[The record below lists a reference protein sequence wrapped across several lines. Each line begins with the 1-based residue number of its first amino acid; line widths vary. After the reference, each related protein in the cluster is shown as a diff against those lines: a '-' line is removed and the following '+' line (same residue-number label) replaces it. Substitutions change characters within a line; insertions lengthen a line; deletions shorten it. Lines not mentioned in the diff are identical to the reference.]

1 MRNKKGAIELS
12 MTTII
17 VIVIGVA
24 LLSFGLFFVNKI
36 RIGVLDL
43 SDATFEDAQKQLS
56 EGLSDVTKF
65 LTISPDSVSIQPDG
79 DRSVKVVVLNL
90 EERDVKVK
98 LVTTPIKDDKLRC
111 LFYDTKESESLEY
124 PLTSG
129 AKTPVI
135 PLLVQDLNGGIRA
148 TGCRVVVSGGQ
159 TSESQGTLLVRVDK

>member
-1 MRNKKGAIELS
+1 M
-12 MTTII
+12 
-17 VIVIGVA
+17 
-24 LLSFGLFFVNKI
+24 
-36 RIGVLDL
+36 
-43 SDATFEDAQKQLS
+43 
-56 EGLSDVTKF
+56 
-65 LTISPDSVSIQPDG
+65 SIQPEG

-124 PLTSG
+124 PLPSG

-135 PLLVQDLNGGIRA
+135 PLLVQDLNGGIRT

-159 TSESQGTLLVRVDK
+159 TSENQGTLLVRVEK